1 MAWVLAFY
9 VVVAAMFFLVLLL
22 AGIVITIDI
31 SLDVVRGWL
40 E

>member
-9 VVVAAMFFLVLLL
+9 VVVAAAFFLALLL
-22 AGIVITIDI
+22 AGIVIAIDVF
-31 SLDVVRGWL
+31 LDVVRGWL